1 MKTLKV
7 GGVPEHFNLPWH
19 LCIENDEFKNQ
30 DINVIWKDFP
40 DGTGAMTRALRNGE
54 IDVAVLLTEGAVKDI
69 ISGNEAR
76 IVQSYIASSL
86 IWGIHVDAGSDY
98 QSIEDLA
105 GKKVAI
111 SRVGSGSQLM
121 AYVNAQNQTWDPSKL
136 EFEIVGDI
144 NGAVKALKEDRA
156 DYFMWEHFTTKPLV
170 DNGTFRRVA
179 DCPTPWPCFV
189 IAVKNEI
196 LKIDYADV
204 RKMIDIVNQKSS
216 EILNIPGIDEV
227 FAERYGQKIEDIR
240 KWMEITS
247 WSQQQ
252 ITEADLEEVQQQLLR
267 LDLIS
272 NTIDS
277 SCILYNL

>member
-19 LCIENDEFKNQ
+19 LCIENDEFKKE

-40 DGTGAMTRALRNGE
+40 DGTGAMTRALRSGE

-69 ISGNEAR
+69 ISGNEAK
-76 IVQSYIASSL
+76 IVQSYIGSSL
-86 IWGIHVDAGSDY
+86 IWGIHVDANSEY
-98 QSIEDLA
+98 QNIQDLE

-121 AYVNAQNQTWDPSKL
+121 AYVNAQNQGWDPSSL

-144 NGAVKALKEDRA
+144 NGAIEALKEGRA

-170 DNGTFRRVA
+170 DNKTFRRVA

-189 IAVKNEI
+189 IAAKNKV
-196 LKIDYADV
+196 LKFDYADV
-204 RKMIDIVNQKSS
+204 RKMTDIVNKKSS
-216 EILNIPGIDEV
+216 EILNIPGIDKV
-227 FAERYGQKIEDIR
+227 FAERYEQKIEDIR

-247 WSQQQ
+247 WSQHQ
-252 ITEADLEEVQQQLLR
+252 ISEEDLEEVQQQLLK

>member
-54 IDVAVLLTEGAVKDI
+54 IDVALLLTEGAVKDI

-86 IWGIHVDAGSDY
+86 IWGIHVDAGSNY

-121 AYVNAQNQTWDPSKL
+121 AYVNAQNQAWDPSKL

-144 NGAVKALKEDRA
+144 NGAVKALNEGRA

-196 LKIDYADV
+196 LKMDYAHV

-216 EILNIPGIDEV
+216 KILSMPGIDKV
-227 FAERYGQKIEDIR
+227 FSERYGQKIEDIR

-252 ITEADLEEVQQQLLR
+252 IDEADLEEVQQQLLR

>member
-121 AYVNAQNQTWDPSKL
+121 AYVNAQNQAWDPSKL

-144 NGAVKALKEDRA
+144 NGAVKALKEGRA

-252 ITEADLEEVQQQLLR
+252 ITETDLEEVQQQLLR

>member
-121 AYVNAQNQTWDPSKL
+121 AYVNAQNQAWDPSKL
-136 EFEIVGDI
+136 EFEIIGDI
-144 NGAVKALKEDRA
+144 NGAVKALKEGRA

-170 DNGTFRRVA
+170 DNGTFRRVV

-252 ITEADLEEVQQQLLR
+252 ITEADLEEVQQQLLK

>member
-121 AYVNAQNQTWDPSKL
+121 AYVNAQNQAWDPSKL
-136 EFEIVGDI
+136 EFEIIGDI
-144 NGAVKALKEDRA
+144 NGAVKALKEGRA

-252 ITEADLEEVQQQLLR
+252 ITEADLEEVQQQLLK

>member
-19 LCIENDEFKNQ
+19 LCIENDEFKNE

-40 DGTGAMTRALRNGE
+40 DGTGAMTRALRSGE

-69 ISGNEAR
+69 ISGNEAK
-76 IVQSYIASSL
+76 IVQSYIGSSL
-86 IWGIHVDAGSDY
+86 IWGIHVDANSEY
-98 QSIEDLA
+98 QNIQDLE

-121 AYVNAQNQTWDPSKL
+121 AYVNAQNQGWDPSSL

-144 NGAVKALKEDRA
+144 NGAIEALKEGRA

-170 DNGTFRRVA
+170 DNKTFRRVA

-189 IAVKNEI
+189 IAVKNKV
-196 LKIDYADV
+196 LKFDYADV
-204 RKMIDIVNQKSS
+204 RKMTDIVNKKSS
-216 EILNIPGIDEV
+216 EILNIPGIDKV
-227 FAERYGQKIEDIR
+227 FAERYEQKIEDIR

-247 WSQQQ
+247 WSQHQ
-252 ITEADLEEVQQQLLR
+252 ISEEDLEEVQQQLLK

>member
-19 LCIENDEFKNQ
+19 LCIENDEFKNE

-40 DGTGAMTRALRNGE
+40 DGTGAMTRALRSGE

-69 ISGNEAR
+69 ISGNEAK
-76 IVQSYIASSL
+76 IVQSYIGSSL
-86 IWGIHVDAGSDY
+86 IWGIHVDANSEY
-98 QSIEDLA
+98 QNIQDLE

-121 AYVNAQNQTWDPSKL
+121 AYVNAQNQGWDPSSL

-144 NGAVKALKEDRA
+144 NGAIEALKEGRA

-170 DNGTFRRVA
+170 DSNTFRRVA

-189 IAVKNEI
+189 IAVKNKV
-196 LKIDYADV
+196 LKFDYADV
-204 RKMIDIVNQKSS
+204 RKMTDIVNKKSS
-216 EILNIPGIDEV
+216 EILNIPGIDKV
-227 FAERYGQKIEDIR
+227 FAERYEQKIEDIR

-247 WSQQQ
+247 WSQHQ
-252 ITEADLEEVQQQLLR
+252 ISEEDLEEVQQQLLK

>member
-121 AYVNAQNQTWDPSKL
+121 AYVNAQNQAWDPSKL

-144 NGAVKALKEDRA
+144 NGAVKALKEGRA

>member
-54 IDVAVLLTEGAVKDI
+54 IDIAVLLTEGAVKDI

-121 AYVNAQNQTWDPSKL
+121 AYVNAQNQAWDPSKL

-144 NGAVKALKEDRA
+144 NGAVKALKEGRA

-252 ITEADLEEVQQQLLR
+252 ITEADLEEVQQQLLK

>member
-121 AYVNAQNQTWDPSKL
+121 AYVNAQNQAWDPSKL

-144 NGAVKALKEDRA
+144 NGAVKALKEGRA

-252 ITEADLEEVQQQLLR
+252 ITEADLEEVQQQLLK

>member
-121 AYVNAQNQTWDPSKL
+121 AYVNAQNQAWDPSKL
-136 EFEIVGDI
+136 EFEIIGDI
-144 NGAVKALKEDRA
+144 NGAVKALKEGRA

-170 DNGTFRRVA
+170 DNGTFRRVV

-252 ITEADLEEVQQQLLR
+252 ISEADLEEVQQQLLR

>member
-144 NGAVKALKEDRA
+144 NGAVKALKEGRA

>member
-121 AYVNAQNQTWDPSKL
+121 AYVNAQNQAWDPSKL

-144 NGAVKALKEDRA
+144 NGAVKALKEGRA

-170 DNGTFRRVA
+170 DNGTFRRVV

-252 ITEADLEEVQQQLLR
+252 ITEADLEEVQ
-267 LDLIS
+267 
-272 NTIDS
+272 
-277 SCILYNL
+277 

>member
-121 AYVNAQNQTWDPSKL
+121 AYVNAQNQAWDPSKL
-136 EFEIVGDI
+136 EFEIIGDI
-144 NGAVKALKEDRA
+144 NGAVKALKEGRA

-170 DNGTFRRVA
+170 DNGTFRRVV

>member
-121 AYVNAQNQTWDPSKL
+121 AYVNAQNQAWDPSKL

-144 NGAVKALKEDRA
+144 NGAVKALKEGRA

-170 DNGTFRRVA
+170 DNGTFRRVV

-252 ITEADLEEVQQQLLR
+252 ISEADLEEVQQQLLR

>member
-144 NGAVKALKEDRA
+144 NGAVKALKEGRA

-252 ITEADLEEVQQQLLR
+252 ITEADLEEVQQQLLK

>member
-19 LCIENDEFKNQ
+19 LCIENDEFKNE

-40 DGTGAMTRALRNGE
+40 DGTGAMTRALRSGE

-69 ISGNEAR
+69 ISGNEAK
-76 IVQSYIASSL
+76 IVQSYIGSSL
-86 IWGIHVDAGSDY
+86 IWGIHVDANSEY
-98 QSIEDLA
+98 QNIQDLE

-121 AYVNAQNQTWDPSKL
+121 AYVNAQNQGWDPSSL

-144 NGAVKALKEDRA
+144 NGAIEALKEGRA

-170 DNGTFRRVA
+170 DNKTFRRVA

-189 IAVKNEI
+189 IAVKNKV
-196 LKIDYADV
+196 LKFDYADV
-204 RKMIDIVNQKSS
+204 RKMTDIVNKKSS
-216 EILNIPGIDEV
+216 EILNIPGIDKV
-227 FAERYGQKIEDIR
+227 FAERYKQKIEDIR

-247 WSQQQ
+247 WSQHQ
-252 ITEADLEEVQQQLLR
+252 ISEEDLEEVQQQLLK

>member
-121 AYVNAQNQTWDPSKL
+121 AYVNAQNQAWDPSKL

-144 NGAVKALKEDRA
+144 NGAVKALKEGRA

-170 DNGTFRRVA
+170 DNGTFRRVV

>member
-19 LCIENDEFKNQ
+19 LCIENDEFKNE

-40 DGTGAMTRALRNGE
+40 DGTGAMTRALRSGE

-69 ISGNEAR
+69 ISGNEAK
-76 IVQSYIASSL
+76 IVQSYIGSSL
-86 IWGIHVDAGSDY
+86 IWGIHVDANSEY
-98 QSIEDLA
+98 QNIQDLE

-121 AYVNAQNQTWDPSKL
+121 AYVNAQNQGWDPSSL

-144 NGAVKALKEDRA
+144 NGAIEALKEGRA
-156 DYFMWEHFTTKPLV
+156 DYFMWEYFTTKPLV
-170 DNGTFRRVA
+170 DNKTFRRVA

-189 IAVKNEI
+189 IAVKNKV
-196 LKIDYADV
+196 LKFDYADV
-204 RKMIDIVNQKSS
+204 RKMTDIVNKKSS
-216 EILNIPGIDEV
+216 EILNIPGIDKV
-227 FAERYGQKIEDIR
+227 FAERYEQKIEDIR

-247 WSQQQ
+247 WSQHQ
-252 ITEADLEEVQQQLLR
+252 ISEEDLEEVQQQLLK

>member
-19 LCIENDEFKNQ
+19 LCIENEEFKKE

-40 DGTGAMTRALRNGE
+40 DGTGAMTKALRNGE

-69 ISGNEAR
+69 ISGNEAK
-76 IVQSYIASSL
+76 IVQSYIASPL
-86 IWGIHVDAGSDY
+86 VWGIHVDANSEY
-98 QSIEDLA
+98 NNIEDLE
-105 GKKVAI
+105 GKKAAI

-121 AYVNAQNQTWDPSKL
+121 AYVNAQNQGWDISNL
-136 EFEIVGDI
+136 DFEIVGDI
-144 NGAVKALKEDRA
+144 NGAIEALKEGRA

-170 DNGTFRRVA
+170 DNNTFKRVD

-189 IAVKNEI
+189 VAVKNEV
-196 LKIDYADV
+196 LRLDHSDV
-204 RKMIDIVNQKSS
+204 RKMMDIVNAKSA
-216 EILNIPGIDEV
+216 EILNVEGIDNI

-247 WSQQQ
+247 WSQHQ
-252 ITEADLEEVQQQLLR
+252 ISEEELKEVQQQLLQ
-267 LDLIS
+267 LNLIS
-272 NTIDS
+272 NTIDN

>member
-252 ITEADLEEVQQQLLR
+252 ITEADLEEVQQQLLK

>member
-121 AYVNAQNQTWDPSKL
+121 AYVNAQNQAWDPSKL

-144 NGAVKALKEDRA
+144 NGAVKALKEGRA

-170 DNGTFRRVA
+170 DNGTFRRVV

-216 EILNIPGIDEV
+216 EILNIPGIDKV

-252 ITEADLEEVQQQLLR
+252 ITETDLEEVQQQLLR

>member
-121 AYVNAQNQTWDPSKL
+121 AYVNAQNQAWDPSKL

-144 NGAVKALKEDRA
+144 NGAVKALKEGRA

-170 DNGTFRRVA
+170 DNGTFRRVV

-252 ITEADLEEVQQQLLR
+252 ITEADLEEVQQQLLK

>member
-19 LCIENDEFKNQ
+19 LCIENDEFKKE

-40 DGTGAMTRALRNGE
+40 DGTGAMTRALRSGE
-54 IDVAVLLTEGAVKDI
+54 IDVAVLLTEGATKDI
-69 ISGNEAR
+69 ISGNEAK
-76 IVQSYIASSL
+76 IVQSYIGSSL
-86 IWGIHVDAGSDY
+86 IWGIHVDANSAY
-98 QSIEDLA
+98 QNIEDLE

-121 AYVNAQNQTWDPSKL
+121 AYVNAQNQGWDPSSL

-144 NGAVKALKEDRA
+144 NGAIKALKEGRA

-170 DNGTFRRVA
+170 DNNTFHRVA

-189 IAVKNEI
+189 IAVKNKV
-196 LKIDYADV
+196 LKFDYADV
-204 RKMIDIVNQKSS
+204 RKMTDIVNKKSS
-216 EILNIPGIDEV
+216 EILNIPGIDKV

-247 WSQQQ
+247 WSQHQ
-252 ITEADLEEVQQQLLR
+252 ISEEDLEEVQQQLLK

>member
-19 LCIENDEFKNQ
+19 LCIENNEFKNQ

-40 DGTGAMTRALRNGE
+40 DGTGAMTKALRNGE

-69 ISGNEAR
+69 ISGNEAK
-76 IVQSYIASSL
+76 IVQSYVGSSL
-86 IWGIHVDAGSDY
+86 IWGIHVDADSNY
-98 QSIEDLA
+98 QSIEELA

-121 AYVNAQNQTWDPSKL
+121 AYVNAQNQGWDPSQL

-144 NGAVKALKEDRA
+144 NGAVEALKEGRA

-170 DNGTFRRVA
+170 DNNTFRRVA

-196 LKIDYADV
+196 LRLDYADV
-204 RKMIDIVNQKSS
+204 RKMINIVNQKSS
-216 EILNIPGIDEV
+216 EILNISGIDKV

-240 KWMEITS
+240 KWIEITS
-247 WSQQQ
+247 WSQKQ
-252 ITEADLEEVQQQLLR
+252 IAEKDLEEVQQQLLK

>member
-19 LCIENDEFKNQ
+19 LCIENDEFKNE

-40 DGTGAMTRALRNGE
+40 DGTGAMTRALRSGE

-69 ISGNEAR
+69 ISGNEAK
-76 IVQSYIASSL
+76 IVQSYIGSSL
-86 IWGIHVDAGSDY
+86 IWGIHVDANSEY
-98 QSIEDLA
+98 QNIQDLE

-121 AYVNAQNQTWDPSKL
+121 AYVNAQNQGWDPSSL

-144 NGAVKALKEDRA
+144 NGAIEALKEGRA

-170 DNGTFRRVA
+170 DNKTFRRVA

-189 IAVKNEI
+189 IAAKNKV
-196 LKIDYADV
+196 LKFDYADV
-204 RKMIDIVNQKSS
+204 RKMTDIVNKKSS
-216 EILNIPGIDEV
+216 EILNIPGIDKV
-227 FAERYGQKIEDIR
+227 FAERYEQKIEDIR

-247 WSQQQ
+247 WSQHQ
-252 ITEADLEEVQQQLLR
+252 ISEEDLEEVQQQLLK

>member
-19 LCIENDEFKNQ
+19 LCIENNEFKNQ

-40 DGTGAMTRALRNGE
+40 DGTGAMTKALRNGE

-69 ISGNEAR
+69 ISGNEAK
-76 IVQSYIASSL
+76 IVQSYVGSSL
-86 IWGIHVDAGSDY
+86 IWGIHVDADSNY
-98 QSIEDLA
+98 QSIEELA

-121 AYVNAQNQTWDPSKL
+121 AYVNAQNQGWDPSQL

-144 NGAVKALKEDRA
+144 NGAVEALKEGRA

-170 DNGTFRRVA
+170 DNNTFRRVA

-196 LKIDYADV
+196 LRLDYADV
-204 RKMIDIVNQKSS
+204 RKMINIVNQKSS
-216 EILNIPGIDEV
+216 EILNIPGIDKV

-247 WSQQQ
+247 WSQKQ
-252 ITEADLEEVQQQLLR
+252 IAEKDLEEVQQQLLK

>member
-19 LCIENDEFKNQ
+19 LCIENDEFKNHN
-30 DINVIWKDFP
+30 INVIWKDFP
-40 DGTGAMTRALRNGE
+40 DGTGAMTKALRNGE
-54 IDVAVLLTEGAVKDI
+54 IDIAVLLTEGAVKDI
-69 ISGNEAR
+69 ISGNEAK
-76 IVQSYIASSL
+76 IVQSYIGSSL
-86 IWGIHVDAGSDY
+86 IWGIHVDAGSEYKDI
-98 QSIEDLA
+98 SDLE

-121 AYVNAQNQTWDPSKL
+121 AYVNAQNQGWDPSKL

-144 NGAVKALKEDRA
+144 RGAVKALKEGRA

-170 DNGTFRRVA
+170 DNNTFRRVA

-196 LKIDYADV
+196 LKLDYADV
-204 RKMIDIVNQKSS
+204 RKMIDVVNQKSS
-216 EILNIPGIDEV
+216 EILNIPDIDKV

-252 ITEADLEEVQQQLLR
+252 IAEKELEEVQQQLLK

>member
-19 LCIENDEFKNQ
+19 LCIENDEFKNE

-40 DGTGAMTRALRNGE
+40 DGTGAMTRALRSGE

-69 ISGNEAR
+69 ISGNEAK
-76 IVQSYIASSL
+76 IVQSYIGSSL
-86 IWGIHVDAGSDY
+86 IWGIHVDANSEY
-98 QSIEDLA
+98 QNIQDLE

-121 AYVNAQNQTWDPSKL
+121 AYVNAQNQGWDPSSL

-144 NGAVKALKEDRA
+144 NGAIEALKEGRA

-170 DNGTFRRVA
+170 DNSTFRRVA

-189 IAVKNEI
+189 IAVKNKV
-196 LKIDYADV
+196 LKFDYADV
-204 RKMIDIVNQKSS
+204 RKMTDIVNKKSS
-216 EILNIPGIDEV
+216 EILNIPGIDKV
-227 FAERYGQKIEDIR
+227 FAERYEQKIEDIR

-247 WSQQQ
+247 WSQHQ
-252 ITEADLEEVQQQLLR
+252 ISEEDLEEVQQQLLK

>member
-121 AYVNAQNQTWDPSKL
+121 AYVNAQNQAWDPSKL
-136 EFEIVGDI
+136 EFEIIGDI
-144 NGAVKALKEDRA
+144 NGAVKALKEGRA

-252 ITEADLEEVQQQLLR
+252 ISEADLEEVQQQLLR

>member
-19 LCIENDEFKNQ
+19 LCIENDEFKNH

-40 DGTGAMTRALRNGE
+40 DGTGAMTKALRNGE
-54 IDVAVLLTEGAVKDI
+54 IDIAVLLTEGAVKDI
-69 ISGNEAR
+69 ISGNEAK
-76 IVQSYIASSL
+76 IVQSYIGSSL
-86 IWGIHVDAGSDY
+86 IWGIHVDAGSEYKDI
-98 QSIEDLA
+98 SDLE

-121 AYVNAQNQTWDPSKL
+121 AYVNAQNQGWDPSKL

-144 NGAVKALKEDRA
+144 KGAVKALKEGRA

-170 DNGTFRRVA
+170 DNNTFRRVA

-196 LKIDYADV
+196 LKFDYADV
-204 RKMIDIVNQKSS
+204 RKMIDVVNQKSS
-216 EILNIPGIDEV
+216 EILNIPDIDKV

-252 ITEADLEEVQQQLLR
+252 IAEKELEEVQQQLLK

>member
-19 LCIENDEFKNQ
+19 LCIENEEFKKE

-40 DGTGAMTRALRNGE
+40 DGTGAMTKALRNGE

-69 ISGNEAR
+69 ISGNEAK
-76 IVQSYIASSL
+76 IVQSYIASPL
-86 IWGIHVDAGSDY
+86 VWGIHVDANSEY
-98 QSIEDLA
+98 NTIKDLE
-105 GKKVAI
+105 GKKAAI

-121 AYVNAQNQTWDPSKL
+121 AYVNAQNQGWDISNL
-136 EFEIVGDI
+136 DFEIVGDI
-144 NGAVKALKEDRA
+144 NGAIKALKEGRA

-170 DNGTFRRVA
+170 DNNTFKRVD

-196 LKIDYADV
+196 LRLDYSDV
-204 RKMIDIVNQKSS
+204 RKMMDIVNAKSA
-216 EILNIPGIDEV
+216 EILNIKGIDKI

-240 KWMEITS
+240 KWMEITT
-247 WSQQQ
+247 WSQHQ
-252 ITEADLEEVQQQLLR
+252 ISQKELEKVQQQLLQ
-267 LDLIS
+267 LNLIS
-272 NTIDS
+272 NTIDN

>member
-121 AYVNAQNQTWDPSKL
+121 AYVNAQNQGWDPSSL

-144 NGAVKALKEDRA
+144 NGAIKALKEGRA

-170 DNGTFRRVA
+170 DNGTFRRVV

-216 EILNIPGIDEV
+216 EILNIPGIDKV

-252 ITEADLEEVQQQLLR
+252 ISEADLEEVQQQLLR

>member
-121 AYVNAQNQTWDPSKL
+121 AYVNAQNQAWDPSKL

-144 NGAVKALKEDRA
+144 NGAVKALKEGRA

-252 ITEADLEEVQQQLLR
+252 ITEADLEEVQQQLIR

>member
-121 AYVNAQNQTWDPSKL
+121 AYVNAQNQAWDPSKL
-136 EFEIVGDI
+136 EFEIIGDI
-144 NGAVKALKEDRA
+144 NGAVKALKEGRA

>member
-19 LCIENDEFKNQ
+19 LCIENDEFKNE

-40 DGTGAMTRALRNGE
+40 DGTGAMTRALRSGE

-69 ISGNEAR
+69 ISGNEAK
-76 IVQSYIASSL
+76 IVQSYIGSSL
-86 IWGIHVDAGSDY
+86 IWGIHVDANSEF
-98 QSIEDLA
+98 QNIQDLE

-121 AYVNAQNQTWDPSKL
+121 AYVNAQNQGWDPSSL

-144 NGAVKALKEDRA
+144 NGAIEALKEGRA

-170 DNGTFRRVA
+170 DNKTFRRVA

-189 IAVKNEI
+189 IAVKNKV
-196 LKIDYADV
+196 LKFDYADV
-204 RKMIDIVNQKSS
+204 RKMTDIVNKKSS
-216 EILNIPGIDEV
+216 EILNIPGIDKV
-227 FAERYGQKIEDIR
+227 FAERYEQKIEDIR

-247 WSQQQ
+247 WSQHQ
-252 ITEADLEEVQQQLLR
+252 ISEEDLEEVQQQLLK

>member
-19 LCIENDEFKNQ
+19 LCIENDEFKNE

-40 DGTGAMTRALRNGE
+40 DGTGAMTRALRSGE

-69 ISGNEAR
+69 ISGNEAK
-76 IVQSYIASSL
+76 IVQSYIGSSL
-86 IWGIHVDAGSDY
+86 IWGIHVDANSEY
-98 QSIEDLA
+98 QNIQDLE

-111 SRVGSGSQLM
+111 SRVGSGSELM
-121 AYVNAQNQTWDPSKL
+121 AYVNAQNQGWDLSNL

-144 NGAVKALKEDRA
+144 NGAIEALKEGRA

-170 DNGTFRRVA
+170 DNSTFRRVA

-189 IAVKNEI
+189 IAVKNKV
-196 LKIDYADV
+196 LKFDYADV
-204 RKMIDIVNQKSS
+204 RKMTDIVNKKSS
-216 EILNIPGIDEV
+216 EILNIPGIDKV
-227 FAERYGQKIEDIR
+227 FAERYEQKIEDIR

-247 WSQQQ
+247 WSQHQ
-252 ITEADLEEVQQQLLR
+252 ISEEDLEEVQQQLLK